1 MRFLLQ
7 KYLHPILLTLAA
19 VALAFKPVVVG
30 TSSYGVVG
38 WLTVGLTLAGAFG
51 TYWVPNLE
59 GQAAVAVKDVVA
71 ILTVGFAAAI
81 NVAPNGFSRAD
92 LWTVGAALVGVGVPL
107 LIGSASTASVQAPG
121 PGCMGDKQPDVHPL

>member
-1 MRFLLQ
+1 MFLLR

-19 VALAFKPVVVG
+19 GALALKPEVLG
-30 TSSYGVVG
+30 TSHYGPVG

-59 GQAAVAVKDVVA
+59 GRAAVAVKDVVA
-71 ILTVGFAAAI
+71 IITVGFATAI

-92 LWTVGAALVGVGVPL
+92 LWMVGAAVVGVAVPL
-107 LIGSASTASVQAPG
+107 LVGSAATAAVQASG
-121 PGCMGDKQPDVHPL
+121 PGVMGSSLREPT